1 MSITWS
7 NHVLILLKKS
17 EQNAWR
23 KCGKKI
29 SNLKK
34 RNKIQ
39 KVEKEKMIF

>member
-1 MSITWS
+1 MSIAWS

-23 KCGKKI
+23 KCGKFF